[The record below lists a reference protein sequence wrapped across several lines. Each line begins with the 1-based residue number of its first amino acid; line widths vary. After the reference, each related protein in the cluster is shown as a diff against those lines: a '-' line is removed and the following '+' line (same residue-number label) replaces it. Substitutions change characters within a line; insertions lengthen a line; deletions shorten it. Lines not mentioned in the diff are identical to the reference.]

1 MPRNNA
7 GQTGTALRLLALAA
21 LVIGLAAAGPGK
33 RATLTNVA
41 LQEVGDATQLSFSS
55 DAPVQCEVVPTSE
68 SSTLVI
74 DVKGANHSLPR
85 KAEMATGLM
94 TGLRTDIWHDEDG
107 TPISRIT
114 ILLTHASRHW
124 IESNDRG
131 FTVMLAPAPE
141 AGEAAAAATEPLPP
155 GDLSPELAEMAR
167 AATEPVESPAAPAEP
182 ATSDATGSDS
192 GHDASGDTPSGDTSP
207 TWGEVTVEGDVPAP
221 TPTDAPAS
229 ADESAAETQST
240 RVHDMLNERPL
251 EFTPQVYQPAS
262 RYADAG
268 TRVSLDVQGA
278 DIRTVM
284 RSLAEYS
291 GMNIVVGKQVTG
303 SVTVNLTEVP
313 WMDALSIICRT
324 QGLGYVEEE
333 GILRIETLENLRK
346 EEVDRSSADR
356 QLEDLQPL
364 TTQIIR
370 AVYATATELKPAI
383 EKTLTARG
391 HVEVDNRTNSLII
404 TDVSRRVTG
413 AVEMVKHLDSRT
425 PQIEITAKLVDVDA
439 RYTRDLG
446 INWGLGQI
454 HSQGDAWSAEAD
466 IKANSVVDPTANVRF
481 GLVRS
486 WGTINAMLSALEQDN
501 KADIISNPRITTVNN
516 REARILVGRKIP
528 LIVLDEAG
536 NAITQLTTIGITL
549 RVMPHIN
556 DDDRITLDLHPE
568 VSDLASQ
575 ATVQGG
581 IIINTS
587 EADTRV
593 IVDDGETAVIGG
605 LIRSNTSKLVRGVP
619 VLRSIPIV
627 GAAFRTTS
635 EVKEKRELLIF
646 ITPRVITNWAETQ
659 K

>member
-41 LQEVGDATQLSFSS
+41 LQEIGDATQLSFSS

-85 KAEMATGLM
+85 KADMATGLM
-94 TGLRTDIWHDEDG
+94 TGLRTDIWHDEAG

-114 ILLTHASRHW
+114 ILLTHESRHW

-131 FTVMLAPAPE
+131 FTVMLAPAPA
-141 AGEAAAAATEPLPP
+141 AGEPAAASAEPLPS
-155 GDLSPELAEMAR
+155 GELSPELAAMAH
-167 AATEPVESPAAPAEP
+167 AATEPVENAPTAAEP
-182 ATSDATGSDS
+182 AATDEPAGTTAGADDAIESPAGE
-192 GHDASGDTPSGDTSP
+192 ASP
-207 TWGEVTVEGDVPAP
+207 TWGEVTVEGSAP
-221 TPTDAPAS
+221 TPVEEPAPV
-229 ADESAAETQST
+229 DESAVESQSN

-251 EFTPQVYQPAS
+251 EFTPQVYQPTS

-364 TTQIIR
+364 STQIIR
-370 AVYATATELKPAI
+370 AVYAAATELKPAI

-466 IKANSVVDPTANVRF
+466 IKANSVVDPAANVRF